1 MIENNDFLNER
12 EELNTFVMKY
22 AGKELKRFFSL
33 DSQMYREGSLDS
45 GTKEMLGLV
54 ASTVLRC
61 DDCIKYHILRCIEEK
76 IKPDQ
81 IQECL
86 SIAAMVGGSIVI
98 PHMRRAF
105 KFLDETLKKTPE
117 LTNPLF
123 LSVLSTVRKI
133 ISGPDEH
140 IDKMHGICKILNE
153 KIEYYDWVGFY
164 LVDPLKER
172 ELVLGP
178 FVGAPTEHL
187 RIKFGE
193 GICGQA
199 AEQEISFI
207 VQDVN
212 TENNYLSCSPEVKSE
227 ILSPI
232 FKNKKVVGEI
242 DIDSH
247 TINPFTDEDRIFL
260 EKVAELCSSL
270 F

>member
-1 MIENNDFLNER
+1 MIEQSDFLSER
-12 EELNTFVMKY
+12 EELNTYVMKY

-33 DSQMYREGSLDS
+33 DSQMYREGTLDS

-61 DDCIKYHILRCIEEK
+61 DDCIKYHILRCIEEN

-105 KFLDETLKKTPE
+105 KFLDETLEKTTP
-117 LTNPLF
+117 LNNPLF
-123 LSVLSTVRKI
+123 ISVLNTVKKI
-133 ISGPDEH
+133 ISGTDER
-140 IDKMHGICKILNE
+140 IEKMQGICKTLNE
-153 KIEYYDWVGFY
+153 KIDYYDWVGFY

-199 AEQEISFI
+199 AEQEISFV

-212 TENNYLSCSPEVKSE
+212 LENNYLSCSPEVKSE

-232 FKNKKVVGEI
+232 FKNEKVVGEI

-247 TINPFTDEDRIFL
+247 TANPFTEEDRIFL
-260 EKVAELCSSL
+260 EKIAELCSSL

>member
-1 MIENNDFLNER
+1 MQEQNAFLNER
-12 EELNTFVMKY
+12 DELNATVMKY

-33 DSQMYREGSLDS
+33 DSQMYREGKLDR
-45 GTKEMLGLV
+45 GTKELLGLV

-61 DDCIKYHILRCIEEK
+61 DDCIKYHIFRCLKEDMTPAVIEEA
-76 IKPDQ
+76 
-81 IQECL
+81 L

-105 KFLDETLKKTPE
+105 KFLDEILEKESPIQKPVFLEILPMVQEIVNGTGEKEQKMLEICRVLK
-117 LTNPLF
+117 
-123 LSVLSTVRKI
+123 
-133 ISGPDEH
+133 
-140 IDKMHGICKILNE
+140 E
-153 KIEYYDWVGFY
+153 KISYYNWVGFY
-164 LVDPLKER
+164 LIAPHKER

-178 FVGAPTEHL
+178 FLGAPTDHV
-187 RIKFGE
+187 RIHFGE

-199 AEQEISFI
+199 AEKEVSFI

-212 TENNYLSCSPEVKSE
+212 LETNYLSCSPEVKSE

-232 FKNKKVVGEI
+232 FKNGKVVGEI

-247 TINPFTDEDRIFL
+247 TVNPFNHEDQLFL
-260 EKVAELCSSL
+260 EKIAEICSPL